1 MKKKNPIVKKSKKYI
16 PIRFIQKRKKFS
28 SFFFSFTSVNLI
40 WFIYLFIYFWVEWW
54 WRGKESRDLFECVW
68 NQTNKYVCV
77 YTHQS
82 KFLAFSSPIL
92 LVFFFVFFSSLEF
105 TIFLRGVLSFY
116 YSHLRIWIAA
126 DYYFLWKEILSTV
139 DSFREEWIP
148 VVQVLYYLLFYLD
161 VRLP

>member
-40 WFIYLFIYFWVEWW
+40 WFIYLFIFGWSDDEGGRKVGISLNVCET
-54 WRGKESRDLFECVW
+54 K
-68 NQTNKYVCV
+68 QTNMCACIHIKV
-77 YTHQS
+77 S
-82 KFLAFSSPIL
+82 FLLSLLLFYLFFFLFFSRLLNLRFSS
-92 LVFFFVFFSSLEF
+92 EAC
-105 TIFLRGVLSFY
+105 
-116 YSHLRIWIAA
+116 SHFITVILRIWIAA

-139 DSFREEWIP
+139 DSFREQWIP